1 MMTTTIQT
9 ENSQMD
15 AGSCSFLSG
24 SISPRTD
31 EAPGHPHSDSFLRT
45 IQDAAVAPDTW
56 GGDAEDLASM
66 GTTSVAMPTR
76 DATETVC
83 AKRLRIVFRATE
95 DWKRRGELDHLIGL
109 LQDSAEI
116 RCGEK
121 MARRVRALRQM
132 ALEEGDTE
140 MGTDSLRSFF
150 EFLTLN
156 PRLKY
161 PEISL
166 TPDGD
171 IYARWKGPQK
181 MLLSIHFLPESRVRY
196 VLFAPDRRRPALI
209 NRASGTDSV
218 YGVFQTAAR
227 FLGPTDWL
235 VQ

>member
-1 MMTTTIQT
+1 MTN
-9 ENSQMD
+9 ESN
-15 AGSCSFLSG
+15 
-24 SISPRTD
+24 
-31 EAPGHPHSDSFLRT
+31 
-45 IQDAAVAPDTW
+45 
-56 GGDAEDLASM
+56 DAEARIREEIMALPPRRRSQLLRWFIEMDRSDWDRQIEADFSDDGPG
-66 GTTSVAMPTR
+66 GTL
-76 DATETVC
+76 
-83 AKRLRIVFRATE
+83 LREVQTDFRATE

-132 ALEEGDTE
+132 AIEDGDTG
-140 MGTDSLRSFF
+140 MGADSLRSFL
-150 EFLTLN
+150 EFFTLN
-156 PRLKY
+156 PSLKY

-196 VLFAPDRRRPALI
+196 VLFAPDHRRPALI

-218 YGVFQTAAR
+218 YGVLQTAAI
-227 FLGPTDWL
+227 FLGRTDWL